1 MRRRTP
7 RPNKT
12 HAGAARE
19 AQRLFRLAV
28 PKALGI
34 TEAGTALVVADDAA
48 AQREALEL
56 GTAAV
61 ADDAAFASA
70 SHTHTG
76 ADVTTLIVENR
87 TSDPGS
93 PEVGRIWLRTDL

>member
-1 MRRRTP
+1 MAQGVQRDLALRMRRLLDLSITQAGRTII
-7 RPNKT
+7 
-12 HAGAARE
+12 AAADAE
-19 AQRLFRLAV
+19 AQR
-28 PKALGI
+28 
-34 TEAGTALVVADDAA
+34 D
-48 AQREALEL
+48 ALEL

-61 ADDAAFASA
+61 ADDASFAA
-70 SHTHTG
+70 STHTHTG

>member
-1 MRRRTP
+1 MAQGVQRDLALRMRRLLDLSITQAGRTII
-7 RPNKT
+7 
-12 HAGAARE
+12 AAADAE
-19 AQRLFRLAV
+19 AQR
-28 PKALGI
+28 
-34 TEAGTALVVADDAA
+34 D
-48 AQREALEL
+48 ALEL

-61 ADDAAFASA
+61 ADDAAFAS
-70 SHTHTG
+70 STHTHTG